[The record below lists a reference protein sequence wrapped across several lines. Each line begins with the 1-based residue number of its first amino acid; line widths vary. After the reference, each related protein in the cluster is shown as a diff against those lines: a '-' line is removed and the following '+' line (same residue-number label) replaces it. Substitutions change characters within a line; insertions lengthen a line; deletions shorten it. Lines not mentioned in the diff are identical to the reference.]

1 MKRYVKNLI
10 MALLGRNPYREELD
24 ELKEKYEKTGENVRS
39 LRDMYYDA
47 VERWEQAWKEVK
59 QLQVLTENLR
69 ERIREKDKMM
79 DEMQKENQRLNN
91 KQRVPFSAS

>member
-47 VERWEQAWKEVK
+47 VERWTVADREVK
-59 QLQVLTENLR
+59 QLQALTENLR

-79 DEMQKENQRLNN
+79 DEMQKENQRLID